1 MDKENGSGGG
11 SSKHK
16 NSSNSSR
23 QPTIDVNDP
32 SSLLNAASLFAYWGR
47 DPSAATANQ
56 LFGTPFGAGLG
67 MLPTGAS
74 NANDRFA
81 MGHQQQQQ
89 QQAQQQQQ
97 NATMNAAASQAAS
110 LAGLHPASW
119 WSMAQLAAQDYFTRL
134 QASGLSAFPHPAD
147 LAAAFPGGLPGM
159 AGATNNTGSSSSTNS
174 RQNNG
179 DSKGKGRKEKKSN
192 SNNNSTGL
200 NSSSINNSS
209 SGGLNLN
216 AGTSTSSPSS
226 YKSSY
231 KSTSNQYNSAALHKE
246 LLAMQ
251 AAAVAAGGLGG
262 HNSSSSSKK
271 SSQTNSKHL
280 ASSSSASSAATAGF
294 PLGFGATSMPNHSTS
309 STTSSSHHS
318 SLSKESTRSNNNT
331 SNSNS
336 AATAATL
343 NALNSLSQ
351 FGSLSSLSSPQSMQ
365 AAINALAATSGVTS
379 SPSGSSSKGKDY
391 MPSGILSA
399 ALEGTDPSSLLGV
412 RLPPDTEIIKYTSS
426 IVGPKNPGTTNR
438 GRKKTIS
445 LDPNPLLATLQGL
458 SSIGAS
464 PAKRACLEA
473 EYVASLNAVARQQ
486 LQQQQQQQQQ
496 SHQNNDR
503 VEVIK
508 LPPTIT
514 SNGAYNL
521 SKSGTSKDS
530 SAESN
535 EWAGVNF
542 SSKVSNA
549 SSTDEGDAPLNLC
562 MKSSSDSS
570 SKTADLSTSNTGNS
584 LQSLSSITAALG
596 SGGGNDRMLNYKES
610 RPRNLGRGVSKPKK
624 NTVASL
630 LAQSRAVGLKPMLST
645 QQLLSQGA
653 DLEKIRQAIAEA
665 NLAMDVSTD
674 SESVADTSGLSDS
687 DTEEP
692 LANLSDLRVPLDK
705 GWKRET
711 IIRGLTKNGQIRG
724 DVFYYAPGNTTKLK
738 HIGQVQT
745 ILEQTQSKLSRD
757 NFSFSAKAIVGAFLQ
772 PAPAPYAT
780 DGEYIRMTDTEVAK
794 RLEELKMFTRQ
805 TLNVEQR
812 IEIARQQQA
821 IREAKKLAK
830 EELAKSK
837 EKARHARELEKNER
851 LEAQRKERELRNQ
864 QAAEARRKKQEELE
878 KAKQEE
884 LLRKQQE
891 LAKQKELMYKVEM
904 ERERRRQHLTLIQQ
918 LDIRRQFE
926 EREKKKHQ
934 MVLDKLIIRDRKLS
948 ARKRDAEVLA
958 ELRKPQEDS
967 EIINQKEFPA
977 LERLPGLK
985 LTGKALADLL
995 MVFEFLHNFGET
1007 LGFDMESLPS
1017 LQSLH
1022 QALTSEDA
1030 LEAEEELLSI
1040 ISHLLVCAIEDPG
1053 VPNPVRHT
1061 TLLGQSLRTADITN
1075 SNISEILRIYLYAVA
1090 TGEVRT
1096 LNGVTLDRERERR
1109 VADHH
1114 QLDSEQ
1120 MLTSG
1125 KNQAY
1130 YEALQNNQTWKLS
1143 ECLKDKPFVSLNPTV
1158 KTEILAHLC
1167 NDLLMNKAVVRQI
1180 ENSLESVAQHKRD
1193 RYAIEN
1199 RVRKYKHLHARKVR
1213 MEQFEKQ
1220 QQIAREI
1227 QARQLAQAQAA
1238 AASQCTPNTS
1248 NAEQMADG
1256 DCEIVKTPNTTD
1268 NNNESVEKMD
1278 TNLIKTPSNLT
1289 NASSVDNLTDV
1300 SELNNHKDDS
1310 MQSTDVMMKT
1320 ADDSGET
1327 KAKLDDSKSVTGKL
1341 DAITPSADASRSLNN
1356 GATTPDISNLL
1367 NKKINSRDVTADGST
1382 TDGNLDEEISDIESE
1397 GTIMEEDEDSRMTAD
1412 EVHKKLEKIVKSAN
1426 QNRTL
1431 IEQSSNSLRA
1441 TCYGQ
1446 DRFWRRYWHLPRA
1459 GGVFVEGL
1467 ESAQPEL
1474 LKYMGKMEE
1483 LYKTF
1488 EATQTKMNANDI
1500 ENKRRGKKRKLSLT
1514 DEPDSMPAP
1523 KSIDSEIRTISDS
1536 SNDSSKVKQ
1545 SEDEPEARIVDNEV
1559 EPTKMEEDSPPKAT
1573 DNGCETADE
1582 VTENCTENAK
1592 ATNAEK
1598 QDADMLDIEDSIPK
1612 AILVQKANETDKTVG
1627 TDIST
1632 PTEAA
1637 TTDAHLNNHSD
1648 EIVGEKASEDATIT
1662 HNADCDNS
1670 KRNAENGNAI
1680 ASVDISEQKPVI
1692 PIIDLDANENVSDD
1706 VMMTAAVAAAAVAAA
1721 AVAAAANADDAQI
1734 KTEPIDG
1741 IAPQIK
1747 MEMEMEIKNEYTE
1760 EEVMKREEPE
1770 ILEKWFSIANRE
1782 IQLSSIETTIPLS
1795 AQAEYSNITCE
1806 MILSCQGNRWD
1817 IGNNA
1822 YYFHVPVES
1831 STNLQINRDS
1841 VLTQSGID
1849 DKLMDKV
1856 LNGEYTIPLKNE
1868 PVEPEP
1874 ITEDTDDD
1882 EKKCV
1887 EFMKLE
1893 PETQPFQL
1901 PSFLN
1906 TSFANLSAFVQCDNT
1921 CPLQMTPD
1929 EQKMLE
1935 EVKVNG
1941 FPKRLEGN
1949 FVTKEL
1955 CHGWWK
1961 INDSDTLN
1969 DVIQC
1974 LHVKGVRERELRIN
1988 LLTSLTEN
1996 IDLSTPC
2003 HVANLRSPPPVK
2015 GYIDP
2020 EPMIA
2025 WNPQIARRVEL
2036 SLLDQV
2042 ESLEDKIAGASMQ
2055 VKGWTAPAR
2064 DPESE
2069 NELDLITG
2077 ITMIRDR
2084 ILSLEAAIERRYL
2097 KPPLGT
2103 STADAN
2109 IAAITTQSVT
2119 LSSTREITTTI
2130 QTTGTTTTVISS
2142 SSAAA
2147 QNNNDDQNS
2156 SSGSVAT
2163 TPEREVLPKGLN
2175 SWREAVSRSHT
2186 AAQLAMALYVL
2197 ESCVAWDKS
2206 IMKAANMNGSNQTE
2220 RYLQNCQFCSSGENE
2235 DKLLLCDG
2243 CDKGY
2248 HTYCFK
2254 PKMVNIPDGDWY
2266 CYECVNKA
2274 TNERKCIVCGGHR
2287 PPPVGKMVY
2296 CELCPRAYHHD
2307 CYIPPLIK
2315 VPRGKWYCHG
2325 CASKAPPPKR
2335 RGPSKKAKEKDSK
2348 DKDSK
2353 DGKDPSKEPKESN
2366 NKKEKKSNEAHR
2378 ENSNS
2383 NSASETNSVD
2393 QSMHNSN
2400 VPAATSKTIET
2411 SQSSPK
2417 SSAAASTSFDDQIQS
2432 ETMNSTENAVF
2443 DNSMNDSQQAHD
2455 SSTQIAS
2462 PDRTSTP
2469 APSIESN
2476 DQNHC
2481 MNELRPPPTPSPGCE
2496 KSPSWEQQ
2504 QQTNTNSNSADN
2516 DAIDSEKNFNESAVR
2531 SNEGGKDKH
2540 HKDKKDRSA
2549 AKKLI
2554 KELSSCKT
2562 MLEEMELHEESWPF
2576 LLPVNTKQFPT
2587 YRKIIKHPMDLST
2600 IKKRIQD
2607 LQYKSRDDFIADVRL
2622 IFDNCEMFN
2631 EDDSPVGKAGHSLR
2645 KFFEAR
2651 WVDLTDKHS

>member
-16 NSSNSSR
+16 SSSNSSR

-47 DPSAATANQ
+47 DPSAATANP

-74 NANDRFA
+74 NANDRFT

-89 QQAQQQQQ
+89 QQAQQQQ

-134 QASGLSAFPHPAD
+134 QASGLSPFPHPD
-147 LAAAFPGGLPGM
+147 LAAAFPGMAGM
-159 AGATNNTGSSSSTNS
+159 AGASNSAGSTSSSNS

-192 SNNNSTGL
+192 SNNNNSGH

-209 SGGLNLN
+209 SGGLNMN
-216 AGTSTSSPSS
+216 VGTSSSSPSS
-226 YKSSY
+226 YKSSSY
-231 KSTSNQYNSAALHKE
+231 KSSSNQYNSAALHKE

-251 AAAVAAGGLGG
+251 AAAVAAGGLGA
-262 HNSSSSSKK
+262 HSSSSSSKK
-271 SSQTNSKHL
+271 SSQTNSKHS
-280 ASSSSASSAATAGF
+280 ASSSAAASNFS
-294 PLGFGATSMPNHSTS
+294 LGFGGTSMANHSTS
-309 STTSSSHHS
+309 STTSSPHHS
-318 SLSKESTRSNNNT
+318 SLSKESSRSNNNT

-365 AAINALAATSGVTS
+365 AAINALAATSGVNP

-391 MPSGILSA
+391 MPSGILS
-399 ALEGTDPSSLLGV
+399 DPSSLLGV

-458 SSIGAS
+458 SSMGVS

-473 EYVASLNAVARQQ
+473 EYVASVQNAVARQQ
-486 LQQQQQQQQQ
+486 LQQQQQQQQQQ

-521 SKSGTSKDS
+521 SKSGTTKDS

-535 EWAGVNF
+535 EWAGMNF

-653 DLEKIRQAIAEA
+653 DLEKIRQAIAD

-692 LANLSDLRVPLDK
+692 SSNLSDLRVPLEK

-724 DVFYYAPGNTTKLK
+724 DVFYYAPGNSTTKLK
-738 HIGQVQT
+738 HIGQIQT
-745 ILEQTQSKLSRD
+745 ILDQTQSKLSRD

-780 DGEYIRMTDTEVAK
+780 DGEFIRMTDTEVAK

-891 LAKQKELMYKVEM
+891 KERKRQEALVQKEQELAKQKELMYKVEM

-918 LDIRRQFE
+918 LDGRRQFE

-948 ARKRDAEVLA
+948 ARKRDAELLA

-1109 VADHH
+1109 IADHH

-1130 YEALQNNQTWKLS
+1130 YEALQQNQTWKLS

-1167 NDLLMNKAVVRQI
+1167 NDLLMNKAVARQI
-1180 ENSLESVAQHKRD
+1180 ETSLESVAQHKRD

-1199 RVRKYKHLHARKVR
+1199 RVRKYKHLHSRKVR

-1220 QQIAREI
+1220 QQIARQI
-1227 QARQLAQAQAA
+1227 QAQQLAQAQAA
-1238 AASQCTPNTS
+1238 AASANTS
-1248 NAEQMADG
+1248 NTEQSTDG
-1256 DCEIVKTPNTTD
+1256 DCESNAKTPNID
-1268 NNNESVEKMD
+1268 NANDSVEKME
-1278 TNLIKTPSNLT
+1278 TNLLKTPSNLT

-1300 SELNNHKDDS
+1300 SDLNNHKEDS
-1310 MQSTDVMMKT
+1310 MQSTDVAMNAKS
-1320 ADDSGET
+1320 ADDNDAKT
-1327 KAKLDDSKSVTGKL
+1327 KLDESKLTVKI
-1341 DAITPSADASRSLNN
+1341 DATPNSDTSRVLNN

-1382 TDGNLDEEISDIESE
+1382 TDGGNLDEEISDIESE
-1397 GTIMEEDEDSRMTAD
+1397 GTCLEEDEDSRMTAD
-1412 EVHKKLEKIVKSAN
+1412 EVHKKLEKILKSAN
-1426 QNRTL
+1426 QNKTL

-1467 ESAQPEL
+1467 EAAQPEL
-1474 LKYMGKMEE
+1474 LKYMAKLEE
-1483 LYKTF
+1483 LYKA
-1488 EATQTKMNANDI
+1488 EKTKNKANVNDT
-1500 ENKRRGKKRKLSLT
+1500 ENKKRGKKRKLSLT
-1514 DEPDSMPAP
+1514 DEPDLMPVP
-1523 KSIDSEIRTISDS
+1523 KSNDPETRSSVDSINIDST
-1536 SNDSSKVKQ
+1536 NPTK
-1545 SEDEPEARIVDNEV
+1545 PVDNESVNIV
-1559 EPTKMEEDSPPKAT
+1559 EDKVQSMEINSSPKAT
-1573 DNGCETADE
+1573 DNGCETNNEITDNYNDNTATTKELDA
-1582 VTENCTENAK
+1582 AK
-1592 ATNAEK
+1592 E
-1598 QDADMLDIEDSIPK
+1598 DADMLDIEDSIPK
-1612 AILVQKANETDKTVG
+1612 AILVQKANEIDKAVG
-1627 TDIST
+1627 TDIS
-1632 PTEAA
+1632 A
-1637 TTDAHLNNHSD
+1637 TTGTQLNNHSD
-1648 EIVGEKASEDATIT
+1648 ENEGEKASDDANDT
-1662 HNADCDNS
+1662 HNADCDN
-1670 KRNAENGNAI
+1670 KPNAENGSVANA
-1680 ASVDISEQKPVI
+1680 DIFERKPVV
-1692 PIIDLDANENVSDD
+1692 PIIDLDANENTSGDENV
-1706 VMMTAAVAAAAVAAA
+1706 V
-1721 AVAAAANADDAQI
+1721 ANAIDAQI
-1734 KTEPIDG
+1734 KTEPMDG
-1741 IAPQIK
+1741 IAQIK
-1747 MEMEMEIKNEYTE
+1747 MEIKNEYTE
-1760 EEVMKREEPE
+1760 EELMKREEPE

-1782 IQLSSIETTIPLS
+1782 IQLSSMETQIPLS

-1822 YYFHVPVES
+1822 YYFHVPVEN
-1831 STNLQINRDS
+1831 STNLQINRES

-1849 DKLMDKV
+1849 DKLIEKV
-1856 LNGEYTIPLKNE
+1856 MIGQYTIPSKNE
-1868 PVEPEP
+1868 SVESEAN
-1874 ITEDTDDD
+1874 EDIDDD

-1887 EFMKLE
+1887 ELMKLE

-1935 EVKVNG
+1935 DIKVNG
-1941 FPKRLEGN
+1941 FPKHLESN
-1949 FVTKEL
+1949 YVPKEL

-1961 INDSDTLN
+1961 INDLDTLN
-1969 DVIQC
+1969 EVIQC

-1988 LLTSLTEN
+1988 LLQALTEN

-2003 HVANLRSPPPVK
+2003 HVANLRSPPPAK

-2020 EPMIA
+2020 EPMNA

-2142 SSAAA
+2142 SSSIA

-2287 PPPVGKMVY
+2287 PPPLGKMVY

-2353 DGKDPSKEPKESN
+2353 DGKEPKES
-2366 NKKEKKSNEAHR
+2366 KKDKKSNEAHR

-2383 NSASETNSVD
+2383 NSASETNSID
-2393 QSMHNSN
+2393 QTIHNSN
-2400 VPAATSKTIET
+2400 VPAATSHTTKTNET
-2411 SQSSPK
+2411 MQSSPK
-2417 SSAAASTSFDDQIQS
+2417 SSAAASTSFDDQNQS
-2432 ETMNSTENAVF
+2432 ETMNSTENTVF
-2443 DNSMNDSQQAHD
+2443 DNSMNDSQAQD
-2455 SSTQIAS
+2455 SSRVAS

-2469 APSIESN
+2469 APSIDSN

-2481 MNELRPPPTPSPGCE
+2481 INELRPPPTPSPGRE

-2504 QQTNTNSNSADN
+2504 QINTNSNSADN
-2516 DAIDSEKNFNESAVR
+2516 DAIDSERNFNESAVR
-2531 SNEGGKDKH
+2531 SNDGSKH
-2540 HKDKKDRSA
+2540 HKQDKKERSA
-2549 AKKLI
+2549 AKKLM
-2554 KELSSCKT
+2554 KELASCKT

-2587 YRKIIKHPMDLST
+2587 YKKIIKHPMDLST

-2607 LQYKSRDDFIADVRL
+2607 MHYKSRDDFIADVRL